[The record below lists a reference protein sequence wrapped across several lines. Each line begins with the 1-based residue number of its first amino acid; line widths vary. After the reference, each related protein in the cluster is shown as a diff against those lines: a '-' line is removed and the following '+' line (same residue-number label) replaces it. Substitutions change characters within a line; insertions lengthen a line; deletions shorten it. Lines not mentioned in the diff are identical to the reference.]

1 MLSVAQSTQSPVQNF
16 LQIRRYISFNME
28 EINNLISLLEKFR
41 IAGKVTAYTEAGD
54 VFLEWVCD
62 HDSNS
67 YRIEIPNIG
76 DHLQFNF
83 QLQERN
89 WLTCYSQWLT
99 ASSLRVL
106 PGWELCPV

>member
-1 MLSVAQSTQSPVQNF
+1 
-16 LQIRRYISFNME
+16 ME

-41 IAGKVTAYTEAGD
+41 IAGKVTAYTGAGGD

-83 QLQERN
+83 QLQQLN
-89 WLTCYSQWLT
+89 WLTYCSQWLT
-99 ASSLRVL
+99 ASSLGVL
-106 PGWELCPV
+106 PGWEYCG